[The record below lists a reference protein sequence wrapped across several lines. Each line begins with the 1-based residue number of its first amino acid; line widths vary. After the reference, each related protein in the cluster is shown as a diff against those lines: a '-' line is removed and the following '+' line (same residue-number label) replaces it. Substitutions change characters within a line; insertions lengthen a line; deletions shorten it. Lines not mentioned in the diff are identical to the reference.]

1 MNFVK
6 AIGFRATMSVSARAA
21 ASSECASS
29 WASEALLPGVLVAI
43 AREDRRLPPRVGRI
57 DAAAIAGGR
66 WQVDVTLINSSLAA
80 LVQHG
85 AVFAGQRQQRVR
97 LTDGDFERLRVVRS
111 AEDAAELIAAAAPPK
126 KASPPL
132 RVGAFCIL
140 LNRNLQRMETADCP
154 AIIVARVESPSAAQ
168 NPHLLRMRWFRETAV
183 GSQRF
188 ERTSTLFSIPAQQ
201 CTLWIRSMVP
211 DVLGER
217 VGAFWTCDA
226 EQRAGLEAKARLSA
240 ASRDL
245 PPPTQCTCATTKLEG
260 GYYSA
265 RMIEQTSE
273 TDAARSRRFNPT
285 SLEGA
290 DSLCVYCKHVRDS
303 EGPAI
308 QARLD
313 AVVAARAELA
323 LLRKRWTEVTTT
335 TTVELCALKQRLVA
349 LGCGGP

>member
-1 MNFVK
+1 
-6 AIGFRATMSVSARAA
+6 
-21 ASSECASS
+21 
-29 WASEALLPGVLVAI
+29 VLVAI
-43 AREDRRLPPRVGRI
+43 AREDRHLPPRVGRI
-57 DAAAIAGGR
+57 DAAAIVGGR
-66 WQVDVTLINSSLAA
+66 WQVDITLFDASLAA

-97 LTDGDFERLRVVRS
+97 LTDGDFERLRVVKS
-111 AEDAAELIAAAAPPK
+111 AEDAAALIAAAAPTT

-132 RVGAFCIL
+132 RVGAFCVL
-140 LNRNLQRMETADCP
+140 LNRNLQRVETADCP

-168 NPHLLRMRWFRETAV
+168 NPHLHRMRWFRETAV
-183 GSQRF
+183 GSQRW
-188 ERTSTLFSIPAQQ
+188 ERTGTLFSIPAKQ

-226 EQRAGLEAKARLSA
+226 EQRAGLEAKARASV

-245 PPPTQCTCATTKLEG
+245 PPPTKCTCATTKLEG

-265 RMIEQTSE
+265 RMIDQTSE
-273 TDAARSRRFNPT
+273 KDAARSRRFHPT
-285 SLEGA
+285 SLDGA
-290 DSLCVYCKHVRDS
+290 DSLCPYCKHVRDN

-308 QARLD
+308 RARLD

-323 LLRKRWTEVTTT
+323 LLRTRWGEVPPTSTA
-335 TTVELCALKQRLVA
+335 ERGALKQRLVA
-349 LGCGGP
+349 LGCGGL